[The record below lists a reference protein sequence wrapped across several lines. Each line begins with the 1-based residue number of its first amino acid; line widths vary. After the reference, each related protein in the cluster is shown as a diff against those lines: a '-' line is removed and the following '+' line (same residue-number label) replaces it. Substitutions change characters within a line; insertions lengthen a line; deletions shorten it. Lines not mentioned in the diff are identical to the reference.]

1 MRWIKTIL
9 GEMLGLFVDDGSFA
23 VSILIWLALALL
35 LVPIV
40 HAEPAWAGIILFVGL
55 AIVLIEN
62 VLRSARRQPQ
72 RG

>member
-9 GEMLGLFVDDGSFA
+9 SELFGLFVDDGSFA
-23 VSILIWLALALL
+23 VSILIWLSLSLL

-40 HAEPAWAGIILFVGL
+40 HADPAWAAILLFVGL

-62 VLRSARRQPQ
+62 VLRSARR
-72 RG
+72 

>member
-9 GEMLGLFVDDGSFA
+9 SELLGLFVDDGSFA
-23 VSILIWLALALL
+23 VSIIIWLALSLL

-40 HAEPAWAGIILFVGL
+40 HADAAWAGIILFFGL

-62 VLRSARRQPQ
+62 VLRSARR
-72 RG
+72 